1 MANIVADDA
10 LVAAMRGGDQAALES
25 IIDRYTAY
33 VGTIVWNILQGKL
46 SHADAEEVVA
56 DSFRLLWYSADKV
69 RPGKLKGYLAV
80 IARRRALNAL
90 RDARKALPLEEDA
103 VQIPAPGPEDE
114 LIRREAYAAL
124 RRTVDGL
131 PEPDRTIFLR
141 HYFFCQSTSEIA
153 GVMGINVN
161 TVQSKLRRGR
171 ENLRRELIKGGY
183 FIGDENFGTL

>member
-1 MANIVADDA
+1 MARIVADDA
-10 LVAAMRGGDQAALES
+10 LVDAMRGGDQAALGH

-46 SHADAEEVVA
+46 SHTDAEEVVA

-90 RDARKALPLEEDA
+90 RDVRQALPLEEDT
-103 VQIPAPGPEDE
+103 VQIPAPGPESE
-114 LIRREAYAAL
+114 LIRRETYTAL
-124 RRTVDGL
+124 RRTVDDL

-141 HYFFCQSTSEIA
+141 HYYFYQSTAEIA
-153 GVMGINVN
+153 DAMGINVN
-161 TVQSKLRRGR
+161 TVQSRLRRGR
-171 ENLRRELIKGGY
+171 ENLRRELTKGGY
-183 FIGDENFGTL
+183 FIEDEDF